1 MVFPKT
7 SYPSNNGPSRATL
20 LFSAAYRPRKGLK
33 GRSKLPREPGL
44 PLKIAAKIDT
54 ADESYWREVVGPM
67 VAAHPNVE
75 FIGEI
80 NEHQKADFLGNA
92 RALLFPID
100 WPEPF
105 GLVMIE
111 AMACGTPVI
120 AFESGSVPEVIDD
133 GISGFVVGSIAEA
146 VSTLDHVATLSR
158 RSTRDQFEQR
168 FTAERM
174 AQDYLAAYRH
184 LPRMHRLE
192 PRLEL
197 VSA

>member
-1 MVFPKT
+1 
-7 SYPSNNGPSRATL
+7 
-20 LFSAAYRPRKGLK
+20 
-33 GRSKLPREPGL
+33 
-44 PLKIAAKIDT
+44 
-54 ADESYWREVVGPM
+54 M